1 MVMRRSIWGGILAV
15 FCKDLA
21 VGMLGCNLQK
31 STRRL
36 SKPRAEGAYDSVRS
50 SPACLQALGLPLCPK
65 LYDIL
70 IFPLSATGLAPSS
83 QSHVHEHEGVCVC
96 LFCGALYILSALE
109 VGQRLLP
116 NPVSLGSSIP

>member
-1 MVMRRSIWGGILAV
+1 MRRSIWGGILAV

-21 VGMLGCNLQK
+21 VGMLRCNLQK

-36 SKPRAEGAYDSVRS
+36 SKPRAEGAYDPVLS
-50 SPACLQALGLPLCPK
+50 SPACLQALGLPLFPK

-70 IFPLSATGLAPSS
+70 IFPFSAPGLVSSS

-96 LFCGALYILSALE
+96 
-109 VGQRLLP
+109 
-116 NPVSLGSSIP
+116 VSSVESSIFFLPWRWAKGCSQIQPH